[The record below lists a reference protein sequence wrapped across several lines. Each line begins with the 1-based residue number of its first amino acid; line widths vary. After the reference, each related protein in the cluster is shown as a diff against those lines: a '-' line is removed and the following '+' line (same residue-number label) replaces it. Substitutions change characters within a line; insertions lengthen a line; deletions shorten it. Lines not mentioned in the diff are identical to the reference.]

1 MGTGQMILTV
11 GAMTLLGLLILTAN
25 SSILENDRVV
35 SNSEFGVAAVSIATS
50 IIEEAQGKAFDDA
63 VVDSGLT
70 NPLLFTAPALMH
82 QQSSEYYR
90 PIDSTYTDF
99 DDLNDFNGFW
109 IEYVADSS
117 KPQIATY
124 RGESKG
130 FRADYFVRS
139 AVSYVTAGGGS
150 ANPDGTSLIQTL
162 HKKLT
167 VTVTSPSST
176 DTLTLST
183 IISYWN

>member
-1 MGTGQMILTV
+1 MGTGQIILAV

-25 SSILENDRVV
+25 SSILENDKVV
-35 SNSEFGVAAVSIATS
+35 SNSEFGVAAISIATS

-70 NPLLFTAPALMH
+70 NPLLFTSAYLMGPGTN
-82 QQSSEYYR
+82 EYYR
-90 PIDSTYTDF
+90 PPDSTKSDF
-99 DDLNDFNGFW
+99 NDLNDFNGFW
-109 IEYVADSS
+109 IEYVADTT

-139 AVSYVTAGGGS
+139 TVSYVTAGGGV
-150 ANPDGTSLIQTL
+150 AYPDAISPIQTF

-176 DTLTLST
+176 DTLTVST
-183 IISYWN
+183 VISYWN